1 MKSNEKKSNSYRVD
15 SYFIDS
21 NNSAWTSCDAL
32 CWNVKNL
39 RNYANFIIRKEF
51 FENKKYLNYNFIQKN
66 LQTERPDCYSKLPT
80 KLAQAVLREL
90 DQNWKSFFAL
100 IKEYRKNPKKF
111 LGVPKPP
118 SYKDKLIGRQGV
130 SFNIQTISV
139 PWLRE
144 NILKL
149 SSLDFLIKL
158 RLFESVDSDGVVTY
172 HCDPNLRDVS
182 VLPFNDGYL
191 IMTKYLDI
199 KQKVQVDKGY
209 AAGIDLGVKNLAAI
223 ATNNKEF
230 SQLLVPGGPLL
241 SMNALFN
248 KRLSKLRSELDLN
261 NTKRGKKRIKR
272 LIKKLCRKRSFRLK
286 NLLHTVTKEV
296 ANQLVS
302 AGVTHLIVG
311 KNIGWKQ
318 EVNLGKKTNQNFINI
333 PHAKFIEILK
343 YKWEKTGRT
352 FETTEE
358 SYTSKCS
365 FLDKEEIC
373 KHESYK
379 GNRKTRGLFV
389 TEKGY
394 KMNADIN
401 GGGNILRKGISNA
414 FDLWSNE
421 DLIKGFVVSPR
432 RLKMSK
438 SVTTLQLKF

>member
-1 MKSNEKKSNSYRVD
+1 MKKNTNSYRVD

-21 NNSAWTSCDAL
+21 NNSAWSSCDTL
-32 CWNVKNL
+32 CWNAKNL
-39 RNYANFIIRKEF
+39 RNYANYIIRQEF
-51 FENKKYLNYNFIQKN
+51 LKNKKYLNYISIQKK
-66 LQTERPDCYSKLPT
+66 LQTERPDCYSKLPA

-90 DQNWKSFFAL
+90 DQNWKSFFAS

-118 SYKDKLIGRQGV
+118 RYKDKLIGRQGV
-130 SFNIQTISV
+130 SFNIQTISI

-272 LIKKLCRKRSFRLK
+272 LIKKLCRKRRFRLK
-286 NLLHTVTKEV
+286 NFLHTVTKEV
-296 ANQLVS
+296 TNQLVS

-333 PHAKFIEILK
+333 PHAKFIDMLK

-352 FETTEE
+352 F
-358 SYTSKCS
+358 KQQKN
-365 FLDKEEIC
+365 L
-373 KHESYK
+373 
-379 GNRKTRGLFV
+379 
-389 TEKGY
+389 
-394 KMNADIN
+394 
-401 GGGNILRKGISNA
+401 ILLNVLS
-414 FDLWSNE
+414 
-421 DLIKGFVVSPR
+421 
-432 RLKMSK
+432 
-438 SVTTLQLKF
+438 